1 MDKNIHFVNTTE
13 YYNEEFR
20 IYDIAY
26 LSNNIF
32 LSSDIIGQLIY
43 YEISENS
50 INFDKKDVMN
60 IYPLDDLDN
69 LISIFSIDTLNN
81 DNIILGSSNG
91 EIVYLKNKIISEK
104 YSNLKSEK
112 ISKVKFISENIFASG
127 DFKGCITLF
136 DKRQK
141 SPIKIFKEQTEEITD
156 ILFEPNRPNFLLSSS
171 IDSTLCVYDINKLSL
186 YALSDKL
193 DEDLNCMLSFKNG
206 NHILC
211 GSEEG
216 NILIFNWDWFGD
228 FKDMIKGH
236 PEGINDMDKYDENIF
251 FTGTEDGFIRICT
264 MYPKGIRGV
273 LKNKNKNNEKNK
285 IKDVNKIKISQ
296 DKKNVIA
303 CSGID
308 CLRMFDISQIEFDKI
323 YKPID
328 DLDSQDEIENNN
340 DDDNKLSSEDNESED
355 NNDNKNEKKKKDI
368 KEKEEKDVENEE
380 EEEDEEENEEE
391 EDFEDKEEREGEEL
405 EDEEGNV
412 EEEGEEEEEEEEEEK
427 ENEGKIKKEKPKEEE
442 NSDFNFSDSDN
453 DNQLKDNKLLNKKR
467 KKIEKEEDF
476 SSEEGKDEDEI
487 NNKKEYSNSDSDSDS
502 DDSSSTKKKRSK
514 KVKKIGK
521 KTKSLIAKE
530 ERKAFFNDL

>member
-1 MDKNIHFVNTTE
+1 MDKNIHFVNTCE

-26 LSNNIF
+26 LSNNLF

-50 INFDKKDVMN
+50 INFDKKDVIN

-69 LISIFSIDTLNN
+69 LISIFSIDTLNDN
-81 DNIILGSSNG
+81 NIILGSSNG
-91 EIVYLKNKIISEK
+91 EIVYLKNNIISEK
-104 YSNLKSEK
+104 YSNLKSGK

-251 FTGTEDGFIRICT
+251 FTGTEDGFVRICT
-264 MYPKGIRGV
+264 MYPKGVRGI

-328 DLDSQDEIENNN
+328 DLDSQEELENNN
-340 DDDNKLSSEDNESED
+340 GDNKLSSEENESED
-355 NNDNKNEKKKKDI
+355 DNGNKNEKKKKDI
-368 KEKEEKDVENEE
+368 KEKEEKDEEVE

-391 EDFEDKEEREGEEL
+391 EDFEEKEESEGKEEL

-412 EEEGEEEEEEEEEEK
+412 EEEEDDEEEEEEK
-427 ENEGKIKKEKPKEEE
+427 EGKIKKEKSKEEE

-476 SSEEGKDEDEI
+476 SSEEGKDEDEN
-487 NNKKEYSNSDSDSDS
+487 NNKKEYSNSESDSDSDS

>member
-1 MDKNIHFVNTTE
+1 MNTCE

-50 INFDKKDVMN
+50 INFDKKDVIN

-69 LISIFSIDTLNN
+69 LISIFSIDTLNDN
-81 DNIILGSSNG
+81 NIILGSSNG
-91 EIVYLKNKIISEK
+91 EIVYLKNNIISEK

-251 FTGTEDGFIRICT
+251 FTGTEDGFVRICT
-264 MYPKGIRGV
+264 MYPKGVRGI

-285 IKDVNKIKISQ
+285 IKDVNKIKISR
-296 DKKNVIA
+296 DKKNVIT

-328 DLDSQDEIENNN
+328 DLDSQDELENNN
-340 DDDNKLSSEDNESED
+340 DDNKLISEDNESED
-355 NNDNKNEKKKKDI
+355 NDDNRNEKKKKDI
-368 KEKEEKDVENEE
+368 KEKEEKHVENEE

-442 NSDFNFSDSDN
+442 NSDFNFSDTDN

-467 KKIEKEEDF
+467 KKIEKKEDF
-476 SSEEGKDEDEI
+476 SSEEGKDEDEN
-487 NNKKEYSNSDSDSDS
+487 NNKKEYSNSESDSNSDS

-521 KTKSLIAKE
+521 TTKSLIAKE

>member
-1 MDKNIHFVNTTE
+1 MDKNIHFVNTCE

-43 YEISENS
+43 YEISENL
-50 INFDKKDVMN
+50 INFDKKDVIN
-60 IYPLDDLDN
+60 IYPIDDLDN
-69 LISIFSIDTLNN
+69 LISIFSIDTLNDN
-81 DNIILGSSNG
+81 NIILGSSNG
-91 EIVYLKNKIISEK
+91 EIVYLKNNIISEK
-104 YSNLKSEK
+104 YSNSKSEK

-251 FTGTEDGFIRICT
+251 FTGTEDGFVRICT
-264 MYPKGIRGV
+264 MYPKGVRGI

-340 DDDNKLSSEDNESED
+340 DDDNKLISEDNESED
-355 NNDNKNEKKKKDI
+355 NDDNRNEKKKKDI
-368 KEKEEKDVENEE
+368 KEKEEKHVENEE
-380 EEEDEEENEEE
+380 EEEDEEE

-412 EEEGEEEEEEEEEEK
+412 EEEGEEEEEEEEK

>member
-1 MDKNIHFVNTTE
+1 MDKNVHFVNTSE

-26 LSNNIF
+26 LSDNII

-43 YEISENS
+43 YEIEENS
-50 INFDKKDVMN
+50 INFQKKDVIN
-60 IYPLDDLDN
+60 IYPIDDLDN

-81 DNIILGSSNG
+81 TDIILGSSKS
-91 EIVYLKNKIISEK
+91 EIVYLKDNKIVEK

-112 ISKVKFISENIFASG
+112 FSKVKFISEDIFASG
-127 DFKGCITLF
+127 DFKGRISLF

-141 SPIKIFKEQTEEITD
+141 SPIKIFNEQTEEITD
-156 ILFEPNRPNFLLSSS
+156 ILFEPNKQNFLLSSS
-171 IDSTLCVYDINKLSL
+171 IDSTLCVYDISKLSL
-186 YALSDKL
+186 FALSDKL
-193 DEDLNCMLSFKNG
+193 DEELNCMLSFKNG

-211 GSEEG
+211 GSGEG

-251 FTGTEDGFIRICT
+251 FTGTEDGFVRICS
-264 MYPKGIRGV
+264 MYPKGVRGV
-273 LKNKNKNNEKNK
+273 LKDKNK
-285 IKDVNKIKISQ
+285 IIEDNKMKDVNKIKISC
-296 DKKNVIA
+296 DRKSVII

-328 DLDSQDEIENNN
+328 DLDSQDEFDNN
-340 DDDNKLSSEDNESED
+340 DDNKSSSDENDKNSDDNKE
-355 NNDNKNEKKKKDI
+355 KKIKKKKKNI
-368 KEKEEKDVENEE
+368 KESEEEEDYENEE
-380 EEEDEEENEEE
+380 EEDDEEENEGEEEDLEDDEENEEE
-391 EDFEDKEEREGEEL
+391 E
-405 EDEEGNV
+405 V
-412 EEEGEEEEEEEEEEK
+412 EEEKAGKKHIEKSKEEDNSEFNFSDSNNDKEIDNKKLLNKKRKKKELEEDFTSKEEEEEEEEK
-427 ENEGKIKKEKPKEEE
+427 EDEKNK
-442 NSDFNFSDSDN
+442 N
-453 DNQLKDNKLLNKKR
+453 DN
-467 KKIEKEEDF
+467 KIEE
-476 SSEEGKDEDEI
+476 
-487 NNKKEYSNSDSDSDS
+487 SNSDSDSDS
-502 DDSSSTKKKRSK
+502 DDSSSTQKKKTK